1 MNYKDFKI
9 IGQVKL
15 SDIPVSDLDEL
26 SYRLED
32 YYCTYSARYYHPM
45 SELEQFLLDCTGI
58 EDISEMFN
66 SDMLS
71 IDGVFDFSA
80 PYFYIDGHFWCCS
93 SEAEYIKY
101 FELERDT
108 IVDCLIDFIWKGR
121 HGPLCL
127 SAETEQKIEYL
138 RGIK

>member
-1 MNYKDFKI
+1 MNYQDFKI

-45 SELEQFLLDCTGI
+45 SELEQFLLDITGI
-58 EDISEMFN
+58 EDTSEMFN
-66 SDMLS
+66 SDLLS
-71 IDGVFDFSA
+71 IDGVFDMSA
-80 PYFYIDGHFWCCS
+80 PYFYVDGDTWGSS
-93 SEAEYIKY
+93 SEADYVKY
-101 FELERDT
+101 FERERDT
-108 IVDCLIDFIWKGR
+108 ITDCLIDFIWKGSCE
-121 HGPLCL
+121 PLYL

>member
-26 SYRLED
+26 SYRLEG
-32 YYCTYSARYYHPM
+32 YFLTYSARQYHPM

-80 PYFYIDGHFWCCS
+80 PYFYIDGHFWGSS

-101 FELERDT
+101 FEHERDT
-108 IVDCLIDFIWKGR
+108 ITDCLIDFVWKGSR
-121 HGPLCL
+121 EPLYL

>member
-1 MNYKDFKI
+1 MNYQDFKI
-9 IGQVKL
+9 VSLVKL

-32 YYCTYSARYYHPM
+32 YFLTYSARYYHPM

-80 PYFYIDGHFWCCS
+80 PYFYIDGHFWGSS
-93 SEAEYIKY
+93 SEADYIKY
-101 FELERDT
+101 FEHERDT
-108 IVDCLIDFIWKGR
+108 ITDCLIDFIWKGSR
-121 HGPLCL
+121 EPLYL